1 MHISPIKRLDSLS
14 NVLKSFN
21 ITSFQSLKQFVESIV
36 RRKRYVSRLTSR
48 QRGRRGTSSTGNRQW
63 LFGNGLSDVGW
74 NRVGSGLEL
83 GGFWLFITWIKAK
96 KKREKPKFPLILG
109 QTLNFPRKTPVSI
122 LFLLILF
129 RRANDSNAVS
139 TWPVLLS
146 KLFSLTRNRFKERH
160 SKHLTELV
168 PTIRGKTGSVTNNKD
183 FVLS

>member
-1 MHISPIKRLDSLS
+1 MSWSRSTSPLSSLS
-14 NVLKSFN
+14 N
-21 ITSFQSLKQFVESIV
+21 SLLSLSCE
-36 RRKRYVSRLTSR
+36 
-48 QRGRRGTSSTGNRQW
+48 GRDMSPGSLVGSAVDVGPVALVTGNGCLVTVSPTWAGIELDRVLSWADFDSLLPELRQ
-63 LFGNGLSDVGW
+63 
-74 NRVGSGLEL
+74 
-83 GGFWLFITWIKAK
+83 K
-96 KKREKPKFPLILG
+96 KKRGKPKFPLILG

-168 PTIRGKTGSVTNNKD
+168 PTIRGKTGFVTNNKD